1 MLYAEVAVDAPA
13 GRSTYS
19 YAVSGELPVPVGQLV
34 WVPFGARTVRG
45 IVVRLNRQPGHE
57 STRPILSVSPGV
69 KLTPFQVELGQ
80 WIAAYYLSPQ
90 FSSLSLFL
98 PPGVERQPDTY
109 VYRPGNTSVD
119 PATLSAGQRRLLQL
133 AGVNQRIRLKDLE
146 KSLGKTRASRDVDI
160 LVHRGLLAREDITR
174 ERSVGMRT
182 DLFVSLSSMAREHA
196 DSVENFVSP
205 RASRQRE
212 VLAHLRAR
220 DDVVPLQELRDRF
233 GTSRD
238 VVHALKDKGLVDVRE
253 ERVWRSPLES
263 FSLGSRSVP
272 VLTDAQRRAWDSLD
286 EGMRGGGYCEY
297 LLFGVT
303 GSGKTELYLRATEQ
317 ALSSGR
323 SALCLV
329 PEIALAS
336 QTVERFMSRFPG
348 RVILLHSGLSPGEQV
363 DEWERIRRTHPCVV
377 IGPRSALFAPAEKP
391 GLIVLDEEHEWTYKQ
406 DDMSP
411 RYHARTVAREMAV
424 RLGIPLVLGSA
435 TPDVETFTRVVH
447 GDSRL
452 LELPQRIGDV
462 GLPSIEVVNMRDEL
476 RDGNVSLFSRLLLS
490 AMKEALARGEQAL
503 LFLNRRGTATVVQ
516 CRRCGHVFA
525 CPRCSVALAYHAARG
540 RLICHRCGYS
550 IRTPDRC
557 PQCKSTRIRYL
568 GVGTQRIVDEVHSVF
583 PGARVVR
590 WDSDVPVRTRS
601 QSGFH
606 DAVHAGNVDVI
617 VGTQMVAK
625 GLDFPNVT
633 LVGAISADLGLTL
646 PDYRAGERTFQLLC
660 QVAGRAGR
668 GLKPGR
674 VVAQV
679 YEPDNYVISSAAAQ
693 DYRAFY
699 EAEMRYRR
707 EAFYPP
713 FCSVVRLMY
722 AHTNDDRSRA
732 EAARIY
738 QELSRHA
745 GDALRVTGP
754 TPAFMHR
761 LRGRYRWQVLVRGR
775 DPASVV
781 AGLTLPN
788 GWVIDVDPLSVA

>member
-1 MLYAEVAVDAPA
+1 
-13 GRSTYS
+13 
-19 YAVSGELPVPVGQLV
+19 
-34 WVPFGARTVRG
+34 
-45 IVVRLNRQPGHE
+45 
-57 STRPILSVSPGV
+57 
-69 KLTPFQVELGQ
+69 
-80 WIAAYYLSPQ
+80 
-90 FSSLSLFL
+90 
-98 PPGVERQPDTY
+98 
-109 VYRPGNTSVD
+109 
-119 PATLSAGQRRLLQL
+119 
-133 AGVNQRIRLKDLE
+133 
-146 KSLGKTRASRDVDI
+146 
-160 LVHRGLLAREDITR
+160 
-174 ERSVGMRT
+174 
-182 DLFVSLSSMAREHA
+182 
-196 DSVENFVSP
+196 
-205 RASRQRE
+205 
-212 VLAHLRAR
+212 
-220 DDVVPLQELRDRF
+220 
-233 GTSRD
+233 
-238 VVHALKDKGLVDVRE
+238 
-253 ERVWRSPLES
+253 
-263 FSLGSRSVP
+263 
-272 VLTDAQRRAWDSLD
+272 
-286 EGMRGGGYCEY
+286 
-297 LLFGVT
+297 
-303 GSGKTELYLRATEQ
+303 
-317 ALSSGR
+317 
-323 SALCLV
+323 
-329 PEIALAS
+329 
-336 QTVERFMSRFPG
+336 
-348 RVILLHSGLSPGEQV
+348 
-363 DEWERIRRTHPCVV
+363 
-377 IGPRSALFAPAEKP
+377 
-391 GLIVLDEEHEWTYKQ
+391 IVLDEEHEWTYKQ

-435 TPDVETFTRVVH
+435 TPDVETFTRVAN
-447 GDSRL
+447 GDSHL
-452 LELPQRIGDV
+452 LELPHRIGDV
-462 GLPSIEVVNMRDEL
+462 GLPPIEVVNMRDEL
-476 RDGNVSLFSRLLLS
+476 RDGNLSLFSRPLLS
-490 AMKEALARGEQAL
+490 AMKEALSRGEQVL
-503 LFLNRRGTATVVQ
+503 LFLNRRGTATLVQ
-516 CRRCGHVFA
+516 CRRCGHVFS
-525 CPRCSVALAYHAARG
+525 CPRCSVALAYHAARA
-540 RLICHRCGYS
+540 RLVCHRCGYS

-606 DAVHAGNVDVI
+606 DAVHAGDVDVI

-679 YEPDNYVISSAAAQ
+679 YEPESYVIRSAAAQ

-732 EAARIY
+732 EAARVH
-738 QELSRHA
+738 QELSAHA
-745 GDALRVTGP
+745 GGTVRVTGP
-754 TPAFMHR
+754 TPAFMQR

-775 DPASVV
+775 DPASIV

>member
-19 YAVSGELPVPVGQLV
+19 YAVPDELPTAVGQLV
-34 WVPFGARTVRG
+34 WVPFGTRTVRG
-45 IVVRLNRQPGHE
+45 IVVGLNRQPGHE
-57 STRPILSVSPGV
+57 STRPILSASPGV
-69 KLTPFQVELGQ
+69 KLTPFQVDLGQ
-80 WIAAYYLSPQ
+80 WIAAYYLSPL

-98 PPGVERQPDTY
+98 SPGVERQPETF
-109 VYRPGNTSVD
+109 VYRPEDTAADCG
-119 PATLSAGQRRLLQL
+119 ALSDRQRRLLQL
-133 AGVNQRIRLKDLE
+133 VGVNQRIRLKDLE
-146 KSLGKTRASRDVDI
+146 KSLGKTRTSREVDG
-160 LVHRGLLAREDITR
+160 LVHRGLLAKEDITR
-174 ERSVGMRT
+174 ERSVGARM
-182 DLFVSLSSMAREHA
+182 DLLVSLSPMAREHV
-196 DSVENFVSP
+196 DSVEGFVSP

-212 VLAHLRAR
+212 LLAHLRTCGDA
-220 DDVVPLQELRDRF
+220 VPLRELRDRY

-238 VVHALKDKGLVDVRE
+238 VVRTLEDKGLVEVRE
-253 ERVWRSPLES
+253 ERVWRSPLEA
-263 FSLGSRSVP
+263 FSLRSGSVP
-272 VLTDAQRRAWDSLD
+272 ELTGSQRCVWDSLK
-286 EGMRGGGYCEY
+286 EGMHSGGYCEY

-303 GSGKTELYLRATEQ
+303 GSGKTELYLRATEE

-323 SALCLV
+323 SAVCLV

-336 QTVERFMSRFPG
+336 QTVERFMSRFPR

-363 DEWERIRRTHPCVV
+363 DEWERVQRTTPCVV
-377 IGPRSALFAPAEKP
+377 IGPRSALFAPAEKL

-411 RYHARTVAREMAV
+411 RYHARTVAREMAI
-424 RLGIPLVLGSA
+424 RLGIPLLLGSA
-435 TPDVETFTRVVH
+435 TPDVETFTRVAN
-447 GDSRL
+447 GDTRL

-462 GLPSIEVVNMRDEL
+462 GLPPIEVVDMRDEL
-476 RDGNVSLFSRLLLS
+476 RAGNVSLFSSRLLC
-490 AMKEALARGEQAL
+490 AIKEVLAHGEQVL

-540 RLICHRCGYS
+540 RLVCHRCGYS

-557 PQCKSTRIRYL
+557 PQCKSARIRYL

-606 DAVHAGNVDVI
+606 DAIHAGDVDVI

-679 YEPDNYVISSAAAQ
+679 YEPDSYVIRSAAAQ

-699 EAEMRYRR
+699 EAEMKYRD

-713 FCSVVRLMY
+713 FCSVIRLMY

-732 EAARIY
+732 EAARVY
-738 QELSRHA
+738 HELSTHA
-745 GDALRVTGP
+745 GDTLRVTGP

-761 LRGRYRWQVLVRGR
+761 LRGRYRWQVLVRGL
-775 DPASVV
+775 DPASLV

>member
-1 MLYAEVAVDAPA
+1 MAVDAPA

-19 YAVSGELPVPVGQLV
+19 YAVFDESSVTVGQLV
-34 WVPFGARTVRG
+34 WVPFGTRTVRG
-45 IVVRLNRQPGHE
+45 IVVGLNREPTYE
-57 STRPILSVSPGV
+57 SPRPILSVSPGV
-69 KLTPFQVELGQ
+69 KLTPFQIDLGE

-98 PPGVERQPDTY
+98 PPGMERQPDTY
-109 VYRPGNTSVD
+109 VYRAGRSYPEEPD
-119 PATLSAGQRRLLQL
+119 ALSARQRRLLQL
-133 AGVNQRIRLKDLE
+133 VGWNQRVRLKDLE
-146 KSLGKTRASRDVDI
+146 RSLGKTQTSRDVDS
-160 LVHRGLLAREDITR
+160 LVRRGLLAREDITR
-174 ERSVGMRT
+174 ERSVGTRT
-182 DLFVSLSSMAREHA
+182 DLLVSLSRMAREYTGNIQDA
-196 DSVENFVSP
+196 VSP
-205 RASRQRE
+205 RAIRQRE
-212 VLAHLRAR
+212 VLAHLRICDEA
-220 DDVVPLQELRDRF
+220 VPLQELRDRY
-233 GTSRD
+233 GTSRG
-238 VVHALKDKGLVDVRE
+238 VVRTLEDKGLVDVYE
-253 ERVWRSPLES
+253 ERVWRSPLEAIS
-263 FSLGSRSVP
+263 SRSSSVP
-272 VLTDAQRRAWDSLD
+272 ALTDAQHRAQETLAK
-286 EGMRGGGYCEY
+286 GMTDGSFGEY

-303 GSGKTELYLRATEQ
+303 GSGKTELYLRATGQ

-323 SALCLV
+323 SAVCLV
-329 PEIALAS
+329 PEITLAS
-336 QTVERFMSRFPG
+336 QTVERFMSRFPN

-363 DEWERIRRTHPCVV
+363 DEWERVSRTEPCVV
-377 IGPRSALFAPAEKP
+377 IGPRSALFAPVKNP

-435 TPDVETFTRVVH
+435 TPDVETFTRVVN
-447 GDSRL
+447 GRSQL
-452 LELPQRIGDV
+452 LELPYRIGDT
-462 GLPSIEVVNMRDEL
+462 GLPPIEVVNMRDEL
-476 RDGNVSLFSRLLLS
+476 RDGNVSLFSGLLLS
-490 AMKEALARGEQAL
+490 AMKEALSRSEQVL
-503 LFLNRRGTATVVQ
+503 LFLNRRGTATLVQ

-550 IRTPDRC
+550 SRTPEHC

-590 WDSDVPVRTRS
+590 WDSDVPVRTRG
-601 QSGFH
+601 QSGFN
-606 DAVHAGNVDVI
+606 DAVHAGEVDVI

-679 YEPDNYVISSAAAQ
+679 YEPDSYVIKAAAAQ
-693 DYRAFY
+693 DYRTFY
-699 EAEMRYRR
+699 EAEMKYRR
-707 EAFYPP
+707 DAFYPP

-738 QELSRHA
+738 QQLSPLA
-745 GDALRVTGP
+745 DDTLRVTGP
-754 TPAFMHR
+754 IPAFMHR
-761 LRGRYRWQVLVRGR
+761 LRGRYRWQVIVRGS
-775 DPASVV
+775 DPASIV